1 MQLRADALP
10 AHLARCKLV
19 PVYVVSG
26 DEPLL
31 AIEAQDSIR
40 AAARAAGYSERDVLT
55 VDARWDWS
63 QLSGASQG
71 MSLFAERKILE
82 IRLPSGKPGKD
93 GGEALK
99 AHAAHASEDVLTLIA
114 LPKLDRAVRDSGWA
128 TALDGAGVWVDVPKI
143 ERAELPA
150 WIGQRLKRQNQSAT
164 REALEFI
171 ADRVEGNLLA
181 AHQEIGKL
189 GLLHPPGELTLEH
202 VTDSVLDVAR
212 FDVWALP
219 QAMLTGDHARLLRTL
234 DGLRAEGEALPL
246 VLWAVTEEIR
256 ALLRVKSAMDNG
268 RAFAQ
273 AVRDAR
279 VWGPRQDLMQR
290 MIQRVDTEHLGR
302 LLARCADVDRL
313 FKGLRP
319 RGADSDPWLELE
331 EIAVA
336 VSGRWQPV
344 PD

>member
-10 AHLARCKLV
+10 GHLARGKLA

-31 AIEAQDSIR
+31 AIEAQDAIR

-63 QLSGASQG
+63 QLSGAAQG
-71 MSLFAERKILE
+71 LSLFAQRKILE
-82 IRLPSGKPGKD
+82 IRLASGKPGKD

-99 AHAAHASEDVLTLIA
+99 AHVASASGDVLTLVA
-114 LPKLDRAVRDSGWA
+114 LPKLDRAVRESAWA
-128 TALDGAGVWVDVPKI
+128 SALDAAGVWVDVPKV
-143 ERAELPA
+143 ERTELPA
-150 WIGQRLKRQNQSAT
+150 WIGQRLKRQNQSAA

-189 GLLHPPGELTLEH
+189 GLLYPAGELTLAQ

-219 QAMLTGDHARLLRTL
+219 QAMLAGDRARLLRML
-234 DGLRAEGEALPL
+234 EGLRAEGEALPL
-246 VLWAVTEEIR
+246 VLWAVTEEVR
-256 ALLRVKSAMDNG
+256 ALLRVRSAMDAG
-268 RAFAQ
+268 KPFMQ

-279 VWGPRQDLMQR
+279 VWGPRQDLMQKV
-290 MIQRVDTEHLGR
+290 IQRVDATQLGH

-319 RGADSDPWLELE
+319 RGADSDPWLELG
-331 EIAVA
+331 EICTTLI
-336 VSGRWQPV
+336 R
-344 PD
+344 DR

>member
-10 AHLARCKLV
+10 GHLARGKLA

-31 AIEAQDSIR
+31 AIEAQDAIR
-40 AAARAAGYSERDVLT
+40 ASARAAGYTEREVLT

-63 QLSGASQG
+63 QLSGATQG

-82 IRLPSGKPGKD
+82 IRLASGKPGKD
-93 GGEALK
+93 GAEALK
-99 AHAAHASEDVLTLIA
+99 AHASSATEDVLTLIA
-114 LPKLDRAVRDSGWA
+114 LPKLDRAVRESAWA
-128 TALDGAGVWVDVPKI
+128 TALDGAGVWVDVPKV

-150 WIGQRLKRQNQSAT
+150 WIGQRLKRQNQSAA

-189 GLLHPPGELTLEH
+189 GLLYPAGELTLTQ

-219 QAMLTGDHARLLRTL
+219 QAMLTGDRARLLRML
-234 DGLRAEGEALPL
+234 EGLRAEGEALPL
-246 VLWAVTEEIR
+246 VLWAVTEEVR
-256 ALLRVKSAMDNG
+256 ALLRVKSAMDAG
-268 RAFAQ
+268 KPFMQ

-290 MIQRVDTEHLGR
+290 IIQRVDAEHLGQ

-319 RGADSDPWLELE
+319 RGADSDPWLELGD
-331 EIAVA
+331 IACSITA
-336 VSGRWQPV
+336 AGAR
-344 PD
+344 

>member
-10 AHLARCKLV
+10 GHLARGKLA
-19 PVYVVSG
+19 PLYVVSG

-31 AIEAQDSIR
+31 AIEAQDAIR

-99 AHAAHASEDVLTLIA
+99 AHAAQASEDVLTLVA

-128 TALDGAGVWVDVPKI
+128 TALDSAGVWVDVPKV

-164 REALEFI
+164 REALDFI

-189 GLLHPPGELTLEH
+189 GLLHPPGELSLEQ

-219 QAMLTGDHARLLRTL
+219 QAMLTGDRARLLRML
-234 DGLRAEGEALPL
+234 EGLRAEGEALPL
-246 VLWAVTEEIR
+246 VLWAVTEEVR
-256 ALLRVKSAMDNG
+256 ALLRVKSAMDAG
-268 RAFAQ
+268 RPFAQ

-279 VWGPRQDLMQR
+279 VWGPRQDLMQKI
-290 MIQRVDTEHLGR
+290 MQRVDTEHLGR
-302 LLARCADVDRL
+302 LLARCAEVDRL

-319 RGADSDPWLELE
+319 RGADSDPWLELG
-331 EIAVA
+331 EIATA
-336 VSGRWQPV
+336 VLGTR
-344 PD
+344 

>member
-1 MQLRADALP
+1 VQLRNDALP
-10 AHLARCKLV
+10 GHLARGKLA

-26 DEPLL
+26 DEALL
-31 AIEAQDSIR
+31 AIEAQDAIR
-40 AAARAAGYSERDVLT
+40 TAARAAGYTEREVLT

-63 QLSGASQG
+63 QLAGANQG

-82 IRLPSGKPGKD
+82 IRLASGKPGKE
-93 GGEALK
+93 GAEALK
-99 AHAAHASEDVLTLIA
+99 AHATHPSADVLTLIA
-114 LPKLDRAVRDSGWA
+114 LPKL
-128 TALDGAGVWVDVPKI
+128 
-143 ERAELPA
+143 
-150 WIGQRLKRQNQSAT
+150 LKRQSQSAAHD
-164 REALEFI
+164 ALEFI

-189 GLLHPPGELTLEH
+189 GLLHPPGELTLAQ

-219 QAMLTGDHARLLRTL
+219 HAMLAGDRARLLRML
-234 DGLRAEGEALPL
+234 DGLRSEGEALPL
-246 VLWAVTEEIR
+246 VLWAVTEEVR
-256 ALLRVKSAMDNG
+256 ALLRVRSAMDAG
-268 RAFAQ
+268 RPFMQ

-290 MIQRVDTEHLGR
+290 VIQRVDATHLGR

-319 RGADSDPWLELE
+319 SGADSDPWLELS
-331 EIAVA
+331 EIAMSVI
-336 VSGRWQPV
+336 GDR
-344 PD
+344 

>member
-10 AHLARCKLV
+10 GHLARGKLA

-31 AIEAQDSIR
+31 AIEAQDAIR
-40 AAARAAGYSERDVLT
+40 ASARAAGYTEREVLT

-63 QLSGASQG
+63 QLSGATQG

-82 IRLPSGKPGKD
+82 IRLASGKPGKD

-99 AHAAHASEDVLTLIA
+99 AHAAQASEDVLTLVA
-114 LPKLDRAVRDSGWA
+114 LPKLDRAVRESAWA
-128 TALDGAGVWVDVPKI
+128 TALDTSGVWVDVPKI
-143 ERAELPA
+143 ERPELPA
-150 WIGQRLKRQNQSAT
+150 WIGQRLKRQNQSAA

-189 GLLHPPGELTLEH
+189 GLLYPAGELTLAQ

-219 QAMLTGDHARLLRTL
+219 QAMLAGDRARLLRML
-234 DGLRAEGEALPL
+234 EGLRAEGEALPL
-246 VLWAVTEEIR
+246 VLWAVTEEVR
-256 ALLRVKSAMDNG
+256 ALLRVKSAMDAG
-268 RAFAQ
+268 KPFMQ

-290 MIQRVDTEHLGR
+290 IIQRVDTEHLGH

-319 RGADSDPWLELE
+319 RGADSDPWLELG
-331 EIAVA
+331 EIATTVI
-336 VSGRWQPV
+336 GDP
-344 PD
+344 

>member
-1 MQLRADALP
+1 MQLRNDALP
-10 AHLARCKLV
+10 GHLARGKLA
-19 PVYVVSG
+19 PLYVVSG

-31 AIEAQDSIR
+31 AIEAQDAIR
-40 AAARAAGYSERDVLT
+40 TAARAAGYTEREVLT

-63 QLSGASQG
+63 QLAGANQG

-82 IRLPSGKPGKD
+82 IRLASGKPGKE
-93 GGEALK
+93 GAEALK
-99 AHAAHASEDVLTLIA
+99 AHATHPSDDVLTVIA
-114 LPKLDRAVRDSGWA
+114 LPKLDRAVRESAW
-128 TALDGAGVWVDVPKI
+128 TSALDAAGVWVDVPKI

-150 WIGQRLKRQNQSAT
+150 WIGQRLKRQSQSAA
-164 REALEFI
+164 REALEYI

-189 GLLHPPGELTLEH
+189 GLLHPPGELTLAQ

-219 QAMLTGDHARLLRTL
+219 QAMLAGDRARLLRML
-234 DGLRAEGEALPL
+234 DGLRSEGEAMPL
-246 VLWAVTEEIR
+246 VLWAVTEEVR
-256 ALLRVKSAMDNG
+256 ALLRVRSAMDAG
-268 RAFAQ
+268 RPFMQ

-290 MIQRVDTEHLGR
+290 VIQRVDAAHLGR

-319 RGADSDPWLELE
+319 RGADSDPWLELS
-331 EIAVA
+331 EIAMSVI
-336 VSGRWQPV
+336 GER
-344 PD
+344 